1 MGSPRPIVCT
11 YCKNKQKSF
20 LFKEL
25 TDEEYD
31 VMAERLDE
39 FDRAAYFCMICIQKI
54 RRKIERIKKREA
66 LLREAANPHGSE
78 DEESYSSCEE
88 IRQRLNAHR
97 NQVEQQNSGQQQP
110 EQPPPRSNS
119 SWVLNKQR
127 KLPSLRMQW
136 FDIKLNKQTS

>member
-31 VMAERLDE
+31 VMVERLDE
-39 FDRAAYFCMICIQKI
+39 LDRAAYFCMICIQKI
-54 RRKIERIKKREA
+54 RRKIARIKKRDA
-66 LLREAANPHGSE
+66 LLREAMNPNGSE

-97 NQVEQQNSGQQQP
+97 NQADQENSGQQQP
-110 EQPPPRSNS
+110 EQLPQRSNS
-119 SWVLNKQR
+119 SWVLDDVRWPRYECNDSI
-127 KLPSLRMQW
+127 LS
-136 FDIKLNKQTS
+136 